1 MVMAQT
7 AQDLVA
13 RGETIVIASG
23 KGEEELIY

>member
-1 MVMAQT
+1 MMAEP

-23 KGEEELIY
+23 TGEEELIY